1 MEPHPYVSPPGK
13 RYEIETTYP
22 VPTSVSVQPSVV
34 GGKTPGPMQNTSLPR
49 GTRNAAAQ
57 PVPPQRSVR
66 TPVTPAEPVWR
77 GRAGLARLSP
87 KCLLLAVAYGF
98 GAVLAGV
105 LQARS
110 NGHVQTFLGLYLQN
124 YADLL
129 ALRSAKGA
137 VTLFGTQYFS
147 SLAAATLLLV
157 SGLCAFGPLL
167 IFLFVIFYGVGTGMV
182 SLQLLLQA
190 SWQQAALVLLFWGLP
205 VSLAA
210 ACLCA
215 FGSSALSVGR
225 QKRHTDRSF
234 YPASGGAIFV
244 LGRSPAAPLRRS
256 DRTVVSAG
264 RTGIR
269 RLYSQR
275 RKNAASKTETAF
287 DALWNRKITCG
298 RNAC

>member
-215 FGSSALSVGR
+215 FGSSALSVG
-225 QKRHTDRSF
+225 
-234 YPASGGAIFV
+234 
-244 LGRSPAAPLRRS
+244 LR
-256 DRTVVSAG
+256 
-264 RTGIR
+264 
-269 RLYSQR
+269 LQ
-275 RKNAASKTETAF
+275 NAAFSGKSDTQIALSTRHLVGQYLFWAVLLLPLCGVATA
-287 DALWNRKITCG
+287 LLYLLG
-298 RNAC
+298 GLG